1 MAIYNSQVYHSGEGA
16 GKEVMYD
23 VDRESTC

>member
-1 MAIYNSQVYHSGEGA
+1 MVIYNSQVYHSGEGA
-16 GKEVMYD
+16 GKEVMYG